1 MIRSTA
7 PTVSEFAHVN
17 ALKGPDFGLRI
28 QLVATAATIMAT
40 HMAAMGL
47 LRKKFFIAGNSRSRR
62 STHPFAHSFALL
74 RARIAN
80 LPSHIDGIRAID
92 VVDAPGRQEEPDL
105 VRLTDQCQN
114 AAAH

>member
-17 ALKGPDFGLRI
+17 ALNGPDLGLRI

-40 HMAAMGL
+40 HMATIGL

-62 STHPFAHSFALL
+62 RIHPFYAFM
-74 RARIAN
+74 
-80 LPSHIDGIRAID
+80 GM
-92 VVDAPGRQEEPDL
+92 GCEPATS
-105 VRLTDQCQN
+105 R
-114 AAAH
+114 